1 MSLDYNFK
9 LARSRA
15 ATMTTLAPTY
25 LGPRYPGGLF
35 GTVDLG
41 VDTAVRSSS
50 EIFLNFKQ
58 IFSQLS
64 GFSTSGWS
72 RSRLRSPPSGCW
84 YSR

>member
-41 VDTAVRSSS
+41 VDTAVRSPGAAWPN
-50 EIFLNFKQ
+50 IF
-58 IFSQLS
+58 
-64 GFSTSGWS
+64 
-72 RSRLRSPPSGCW
+72 
-84 YSR
+84 